1 MKEESLRT
9 FHSVF
14 RSGSTSIEIALEE
27 PMRPEAKKPKMT
39 FEEFRKMYYSTF
51 RLGAASIKMVLN
63 DKKHT
68 DAEKLK
74 MIEEFIGR
82 VDARINELEYGG

>member
-1 MKEESLRT
+1 MKEESMRT
-9 FHSVF
+9 FRSVF
-14 RSGSTSIEIALEE
+14 RSGSTSIEIALEGFV
-27 PMRPEAKKPKMT
+27 RPDAPKSEIT
-39 FEEFRKMYYSTF
+39 FEEFRKLYYSTF
-51 RLGAASIKMVLN
+51 RFGTASIKMFLN

-82 VDARINELEYGG
+82 VDTKINELEYGA

>member
-1 MKEESLRT
+1 MRDESTRT

-14 RSGSTSIEIALEE
+14 RSGSASIEIALEE
-27 PMRPEAKKPKMT
+27 SVRPDVKKSKIT
-39 FEEFRKMYYSTF
+39 FEEFRKIYYSTF
-51 RLGAASIKMVLN
+51 RCGTASIKVFLN

-74 MIEEFIGR
+74 MIGEFIGR
-82 VDARINELEYGG
+82 IDAKIDELEYGG